1 MTQIELHQPIDWP
14 RLNEKLGQ
22 YFHVGT
28 VRGVSLVHGGYM
40 SQNFRVET
48 DAGVFF
54 LKQYRNRMSAGVY
67 EVKDAEEF
75 FALKGLPVILSIRD
89 VFGRDAFWIDGNWY
103 SLLPFVDGIRPSLG
117 AFRPRM
123 FTSLGAM
130 LGRFHV
136 AGSDLPGTYHHP
148 LRAWDRRG
156 FQLELVELEQELLS
170 RAELTGVERRML
182 DMLRL
187 KARLVERNET
197 SVRDVRLPFDCLLHG
212 DFIYQNVFVDAEGE
226 IEHVFDFEKTC
237 VGPAAYELA
246 RSLFVNCFDD
256 GWDETNVAH
265 GRDFLRAYRSVRAI
279 TFDEFHAGV
288 RLYAISL
295 FHMTWIEARSILY
308 RNDDSMPIYERHAKR
323 VEMLSGDVRPLCER
337 LFA

>member
-14 RLNEKLGQ
+14 RLNEKLGR

-48 DAGVFF
+48 DAGAFF

-67 EVKDAEEF
+67 EVKDSEEF
-75 FALKGLPVILSIRD
+75 FALKGLPVILSVRD
-89 VFGRDAFWIDGNWY
+89 AFGRDAFWIDGNWY
-103 SLLPFVDGIRPSLG
+103 SLFPFVDGVRPALG
-117 AFRPRM
+117 AFHPR
-123 FTSLGAM
+123 TSASLGAM
-130 LGRFHV
+130 LGRFHA
-136 AGSDLPGTYHHP
+136 AGIEPPGSYHHL

-156 FQLELVELEQELLS
+156 FWLEYVELEQELLA
-170 RAELTGVERRML
+170 RAELTSVERRML
-182 DMLRL
+182 DVLRL

-197 SVRDVRLPFDCLLHG
+197 SVRDFRVPFDCLLHG
-212 DFIYQNVFVDAEGE
+212 DFIYPNVFVNAEGG
-226 IEHVFDFEKTC
+226 IDRVFDFEKTC

-256 GWDETNVAH
+256 GWKEDNYAQ
-265 GRDFLRAYRSVRAI
+265 GRTFLQAYRSVRPI
-279 TFDEFHAGV
+279 SFDAFYDGV

-295 FHMTWIEARSILY
+295 FHMTWIEARSVLY

-337 LFA
+337 LYA